1 MDISEVFDTSRTLVN
16 ATSLEKKRYL
26 YDKIAWDLP
35 MICIKGA
42 RGIGKTT
49 IMLQRIKENYKNNK
63 AVYVSLD
70 NLYFSENRLM
80 DLVSYHYKHGG
91 THIFI
96 DEVHRYPYNNWVQE
110 LKNIYDSFPDYHI
123 VFTGSSLLKIDM
135 SVADLSRRC
144 IFYNMHGMS
153 FREYLSFENIAEFDS
168 VTLEDIFNNA
178 TELCNNINK
187 KIKPLQYFSEYLQNG
202 YYPFYHKYEP
212 MYKQALQQIIN
223 TIIET
228 DLQIT
233 EKIETVTVNKFK
245 RLLVILSKMIPF
257 TPNITKLGQ
266 SIEATRKQTY
276 MMLNTLDKAALIRNL
291 YSGKEELNQL
301 NKPEKIYFENTNFLF
316 ALTTNAEIGNVRETF
331 FANQLSEGHQL
342 SFSGNGDFLIDNK
355 YTIEVGGK
363 NKSFEQIKDLPDSYL
378 AIDDTEYNSFN
389 KIPLW
394 LFGFLY

>member
-1 MDISEVFDTSRTLVN
+1 
-16 ATSLEKKRYL
+16 
-26 YDKIAWDLP
+26 
-35 MICIKGA
+35 
-42 RGIGKTT
+42 
-49 IMLQRIKENYKNNK
+49 
-63 AVYVSLD
+63 
-70 NLYFSENRLM
+70 
-80 DLVSYHYKHGG
+80 
-91 THIFI
+91 
-96 DEVHRYPYNNWVQE
+96 
-110 LKNIYDSFPDYHI
+110 
-123 VFTGSSLLKIDM
+123 
-135 SVADLSRRC
+135 
-144 IFYNMHGMS
+144 
-153 FREYLSFENIAEFDS
+153 
-168 VTLEDIFNNA
+168 
-178 TELCNNINK
+178 
-187 KIKPLQYFSEYLQNG
+187 
-202 YYPFYHKYEP
+202 